1 LPESD
6 EILLPSEI
14 EDDMSPT
21 TRPLPIV
28 ACLSGDGIGPEV
40 MAEAGR
46 VIDAASELFGI
57 RVRQVHLPF
66 GGDAIDKH
74 GDPFPAHVRAAV
86 KASDAVLLGAVGG
99 PRWDSAVR
107 RPEEGLLGLRKELDA
122 YANLR
127 PVRHADIDLIVV
139 RELTGGLYFGKKSLE
154 ENAASDECRYTRE
167 QIERVARW
175 AFKLARRRDGRVV
188 SVDKANVLSTSK
200 LWRRVVTELQA
211 TEFEEIRLTHEL
223 VDSFAMNLATKPQA
237 YDVILTENLF
247 GDILS
252 DLAAAVGGG
261 LGLAPSASLGSEPP
275 GIFEPVHGSAPDI
288 AGQGA
293 ANPIAMILSVGMMFT
308 YGLGRRDIGR
318 AVTAAVDQVLAEG
331 TATADQVSG
340 GRAYAT
346 WEVGQAVCRALADH
360 AHGSGEFAGNPY
372 REAIAR
378 G

>member
-1 LPESD
+1 
-6 EILLPSEI
+6 
-14 EDDMSPT
+14 MSPN
-21 TRPLPIV
+21 TRPIPIV
-28 ACLSGDGIGPEV
+28 TCLAGDGIGPEV

-46 VIDAASELFGI
+46 VIEAASELFGI

-74 GDPFPAHVRAAV
+74 GDPFPSHVRAAV

-99 PRWDSAVR
+99 PRWEGAAR
-107 RPEEGLLGLRKELDA
+107 RPEQGLLALRKELDT

-127 PVRHADIDLIVV
+127 PVRYGDIDMMVV
-139 RELTGGLYFGKKSLE
+139 RELTGGLYFGAKTLE
-154 ENAASDECRYTRE
+154 EDAATDECRYTRE

-175 AFKLARRRDGRVV
+175 GFRLARRRRGHVV

-200 LWRRVVTELQA
+200 LWRRVVTELHA
-211 TEFEEIRLTHEL
+211 AEFEELRLTHEL

-237 YDVILTENLF
+237 YDVVLTENLF

-261 LGLAPSASLGSEPP
+261 LGLAPSASLGTEPP

-288 AGQGA
+288 AGQGE

-308 YGLGRRDIGR
+308 YGIGRRDIGR
-318 AVTAAVDQVLAEG
+318 AITAAVDQVLAEG
-331 TATADQVSG
+331 KATADQVLG

-346 WEVGQAVCRALADH
+346 WEVGQAVCRALEDH
-360 AHGSGEFAGNPY
+360 AHGAGEFAANPY
-372 REAIAR
+372 REAVAR